1 MNRLRTARPDAG
13 FSLTELMVSMFI
25 TSLVIVTT
33 VALTITFQRTNAQ
46 NFSRQEQIDTGRAA
60 VEAMSRS
67 VRTAIKPAQLATNC
81 SGCTDDAFLAGSG
94 TSMRFYGNLDNS
106 GNLVGPTRV
115 TYTLVTSGAE
125 AGQLIEEKQVPDS
138 AVPGATGYTYCN
150 AKAAGASAACKSRLT
165 TRPVAFGVV
174 NEAGTPIFRYF
185 DQTGAELVP
194 PTGGSLSV
202 AELARVLAVE
212 MLVTVQADNAVKA
225 PPTTYIQRVLL
236 PNAQAVIRLEEETTP

>member
-138 AVPGATGYTYCN
+138 PVPGATGYTYCN

-174 NEAGTPIFRYF
+174 NDAGTPIFRYF

-194 PTGGSLSV
+194 PVGGSLSV

-212 MLVTVQADNAVKA
+212 MLVTVQADNPIKA